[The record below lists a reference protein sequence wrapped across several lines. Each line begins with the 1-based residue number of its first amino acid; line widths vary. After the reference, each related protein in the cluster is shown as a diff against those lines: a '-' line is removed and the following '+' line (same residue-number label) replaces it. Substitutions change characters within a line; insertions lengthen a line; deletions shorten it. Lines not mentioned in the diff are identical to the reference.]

1 MTAPLEGFTVAVTA
15 DRRRGELAAL
25 LERRGARVISAPA
38 ITILPLAD
46 DTALHAATADCV
58 DNPPDLVVCTTGI
71 GFRGW
76 LEAAEGWG
84 LPLLPVLGKARL
96 IARGP
101 KARGA
106 IRAAGLVDWW
116 HAESECCEE
125 VQDHLLAQGIAG
137 LRIAVQLHGE
147 PQEAF
152 VAALRAAGAEVVI
165 IPVYRWELPDDTAPV
180 RRLVDLVLAGQ
191 VDAVTFTSAPA
202 VAALLQVAGSDAP
215 GVLAAFGGRAGSGG
229 CDGSGTPSG
238 ADGLGTAAGADGLGT
253 PSGSG
258 GSGGSDGAGDV
269 GAPGAV
275 AAGPGHG
282 HVPGDPGV
290 HGWPAVLAACV
301 GPVTAGLLHA
311 AGAPTLLPDR
321 ARLGSLVRAVT
332 DELPRRARRLTVGGG
347 TLELR
352 GHAVL
357 LDGHPHPLA
366 PAPMSVLRV
375 LAAHPGRVVS
385 RTELLAALPRGMDG
399 HAVEMAVA
407 RLRGGLGSARYVQ
420 TVIKRGYR
428 LRVE

>member
-15 DRRRGELAAL
+15 DRRRGELATL
-25 LERRGARVISAPA
+25 LERRGARVVSAPA
-38 ITILPLAD
+38 ITLLPLAD
-46 DTALHAATADCV
+46 DAALHEATAACV
-58 DNPPDLVVCTTGI
+58 ADPPDLVVCTTGI

-125 VQDHLLAQGIAG
+125 VQEYLLAQGVAG

-152 VAALRAAGAEVVI
+152 VAALRAAGAEVVLV
-165 IPVYRWELPDDTAPV
+165 PVYRWELPEDVGPV
-180 RRLVDLVLAGQ
+180 RRLVDMVLAGQ

-202 VAALLQVAGSDAP
+202 VSGLLQVAGADAP
-215 GVLAAFGGRAGSGG
+215 GVLAAFGGRTGSEGGPGSG
-229 CDGSGTPSG
+229 DS
-238 ADGLGTAAGADGLGT
+238 
-253 PSGSG
+253 
-258 GSGGSDGAGDV
+258 
-269 GAPGAV
+269 
-275 AAGPGHG
+275 
-282 HVPGDPGV
+282 
-290 HGWPAVLAACV
+290 GWPAVLAACV

-375 LAAHPGRVVS
+375 LAEHPGRVVS

-407 RLRGGLGSARYVQ
+407 RLRGSLGSARYVQ

>member
-25 LERRGARVISAPA
+25 LERRGARVVSAPA

-46 DTALHAATADCV
+46 DAALHAATADLV

-84 LPLLPVLGKARL
+84 LPLLPVLGRARL

-125 VQDHLLAQGIAG
+125 VREHLLAQGIAG

-152 VAALRAAGAEVVI
+152 VAALRAAGAEVVLL
-165 IPVYRWELPDDTAPV
+165 PVYRWELPEDTAPV
-180 RRLVDLVLAGQ
+180 RRLVDMVLAGQ

-202 VAALLQVAGSDAP
+202 VAAVLQVAGSDAP
-215 GVLAAFGGRAGSGG
+215 GVLAAFGGR
-229 CDGSGTPSG
+229 G
-238 ADGLGTAAGADGLGT
+238 A
-253 PSGSG
+253 
-258 GSGGSDGAGDV
+258 
-269 GAPGAV
+269 GAPG
-275 AAGPGHG
+275 GPG
-282 HVPGDPGV
+282 GD
-290 HGWPAVLAACV
+290 GWPAVLAACV

-357 LDGHPHPLA
+357 LDGEPHPLA

>member
-15 DRRRGELAAL
+15 DRRRGELATL
-25 LERRGARVISAPA
+25 LERRGARVVSAPA
-38 ITILPLAD
+38 ITLLPLAD
-46 DTALHAATADCV
+46 DAALHEATAACV

-125 VQDHLLAQGIAG
+125 VQDHLLAQGVAG
-137 LRIAVQLHGE
+137 QRIAVQLHGE

-165 IPVYRWELPDDTAPV
+165 VPVYRWELPEDVGPV
-180 RRLVDLVLAGQ
+180 RRLVEMVLAGQ

-202 VAALLQVAGSDAP
+202 VSGLLQVAGADAP
-215 GVLAAFGGRAGSGG
+215 GVLAAFGGRADGTGPGVGSGSG
-229 CDGSGTPSG
+229 KSVGLARASGTPGGSSSVPTSDTARGGGNEAGEPGIRELSG
-238 ADGLGTAAGADGLGT
+238 VGAEAA
-253 PSGSG
+253 SGS
-258 GSGGSDGAGDV
+258 
-269 GAPGAV
+269 P
-275 AAGPGHG
+275 P
-282 HVPGDPGV
+282 
-290 HGWPAVLAACV
+290 WPAVLAACV
-301 GPVTAGLLHA
+301 GPVTAGLLRA

-375 LAAHPGRVVS
+375 LAEHPGRVVS

-407 RLRGGLGSARYVQ
+407 RLRGSLGSARYVQ